1 MPLKHLNARLSL
13 PVLGEH
19 ILPVLD
25 GLYVVRVCGVRS
37 NSMLRKCYLIQLI
50 SDWLNLNSAAFQLA
64 PFTRVR
70 SPSFFFSYRK
80 ACFQPCAQK
89 KVG

>member
-19 ILPVLD
+19 ILPVFD

-37 NSMLRKCYLIQLI
+37 NSMLRKRY
-50 SDWLNLNSAAFQLA
+50 LNSAHIRLA
-64 PFTRVR
+64 KLKLCCFPIGSFTRVR
-70 SPSFFFSYRK
+70 THQSFYRLTWISK
-80 ACFQPCAQK
+80 N
-89 KVG
+89 